1 MNGKSGKVK
10 NSFKIKFLRFSL
22 FIFCDLRFF
31 CDSEVKFLSYMNP
44 VGSRRVYFV
53 NAKLK
58 VQNEKC
64 KIKVVAEGDF
74 QNFKF

>member
-1 MNGKSGKVK
+1 
-10 NSFKIKFLRFSL
+10 
-22 FIFCDLRFF
+22 
-31 CDSEVKFLSYMNP
+31 MNP

-74 QNFKF
+74 QNFKFWFLNFKFSEQSERLTP